1 MTTIQD
7 HLKTHLFT
15 CHTEKL
21 LGCNTPLPQLFNGIT
36 YEYNGKVWNVRIAW
50 DKRDSEDIHGLFIR
64 VHNEETFYGEYFS
77 KSLSKLHHIEWKSI
91 TFSKNSSANDIGEP
105 TPQTEQLFSYCFD
118 SLPQRFTRLENTNP
132 PKITQACQDYV
143 KDFFKEV
150 PYMIPQVRNPFPQP
164 QPPRSQQEEPP
175 LPREEA
181 SPLLKYSIIALLSV
195 LGIFTVVKVSQR
207 LLKNPLN
214 SKGTGAVA

>member
-15 CHTEKL
+15 CHAERL
-21 LGCNTPLPQLFNGIT
+21 LGCNIPLSQLFNGVT
-36 YEYNGKVWNVRIAW
+36 YEHQGKVWNVRLAW

-64 VHNEETFYGEYFS
+64 VHNEEMFYGEYFS

-91 TFSKNSSANDIGEP
+91 AFSKNDFENEIGTP
-105 TPQTEQLFSYCFD
+105 KPQTEELFSSCFD
-118 SLPQRFTRLENTNP
+118 SLPLRLTRLENTNA

-150 PYMIPQVRNPFPQP
+150 PYMIPQVGDPLPQR
-164 QPPRSQQEEPP
+164 PPQEEPP